1 MITPYEKARRKT
13 MEENSKRMEALNL
26 LGFSQSLRKSSST
39 TLKPSL
45 PSNNP
50 FLFFRSVRV
59 GRLVSIIGA
68 LDGINYLATGKLMSL
83 SEL

>member
-1 MITPYEKARRKT
+1 MTTPYEKARRKT

-50 FLFFRSVRV
+50 FLFLRSVRV

-83 SEL
+83 SEQ